1 MKKFCWFVLFLLLQ
15 VEYCPHD
22 LFINTKV
29 DLGPC
34 EKIHDDNLKQTF
46 QMAENSREKERR
58 QEDFLK
64 YIQRLLGDADTRI
77 RRAKEQFRQRQREAL
92 AKNGI
97 SPEIQEEIEM
107 KIEILDE
114 KINALIGEAETLGN
128 SGEVEEAK
136 GRFKLADELKN
147 EKQELQDSIKIKP
160 QIGETG
166 QFGPAREMEVCDTC
180 GALVEIYVAS
190 NVEDHNNGKMHAGYV
205 RLKASVEAL
214 KDVVAKRREVR
225 EAEMQKERDERRA
238 KLDEEKKAKENGDD
252 KKGRSKSRERG
263 SGRKRSRSRRRSRS
277 RDGRKRSR
285 SKSRRRRSRSD
296 SRARRNRRDRS
307 RSRER
312 RRSRDRRERERRRSR
327 SRGRKDRSRSRDRK
341 RDRS

>member
-1 MKKFCWFVLFLLLQ
+1 MEVC
-15 VEYCPHD
+15 
-22 LFINTKV
+22 
-29 DLGPC
+29 
-34 EKIHDDNLKQTF
+34 
-46 QMAENSREKERR
+46 
-58 QEDFLK
+58 
-64 YIQRLLGDADTRI
+64 
-77 RRAKEQFRQRQREAL
+77 
-92 AKNGI
+92 
-97 SPEIQEEIEM
+97 
-107 KIEILDE
+107 
-114 KINALIGEAETLGN
+114 

-238 KLDEEKKAKENGDD
+238 KLDD
-252 KKGRSKSRERG
+252 KKGRSK
-263 SGRKRSRSRRRSRS
+263 
-277 RDGRKRSR
+277 
-285 SKSRRRRSRSD
+285 
-296 SRARRNRRDRS
+296 
-307 RSRER
+307 
-312 RRSRDRRERERRRSR
+312 
-327 SRGRKDRSRSRDRK
+327 
-341 RDRS
+341 

>member
-1 MKKFCWFVLFLLLQ
+1 M
-15 VEYCPHD
+15 EYCPHD

-34 EKIHDDNLKQTF
+34 QNIHDDNLKQTF

-64 YIQRLLGDADTRI
+64 YIQRLLGDCDTRI
-77 RRAKEQFRQRQREAL
+77 KRAKEQFKQRQREAL
-92 AKNGI
+92 AANGI
-97 SPEIQEEIEM
+97 SPETQEEIEM

-114 KINALIGEAETLGN
+114 KINSLVGEAETLGN

-190 NVEDHNNGKMHAGYV
+190 NVEDHNNGKMHAGFV

-214 KDVVAKRREVR
+214 KDVVARRREAR
-225 EAEMQKERDERRA
+225 EAEMQKERDERRL
-238 KLDEEKKAKENGDD
+238 KMEEEKKVKEEKNGDD
-252 KKGRSKSRERG
+252 KKGRSRSRDRG
-263 SGRKRSRSRRRSRS
+263 SGRKRSRSRKRSKS
-277 RDGRKRSR
+277 RDGRKRS
-285 SKSRRRRSRSD
+285 
-296 SRARRNRRDRS
+296 
-307 RSRER
+307 
-312 RRSRDRRERERRRSR
+312 
-327 SRGRKDRSRSRDRK
+327 
-341 RDRS
+341 

>member
-1 MKKFCWFVLFLLLQ
+1 MGPEIQEEIEMKIEIL
-15 VEYCPHD
+15 D
-22 LFINTKV
+22 
-29 DLGPC
+29 

-46 QMAENSREKERR
+46 QMAENSRGRGR
-58 QEDFLK
+58 LWPRMASVLK

-160 QIGETG
+160 QI
-166 QFGPAREMEVCDTC
+166 
-180 GALVEIYVAS
+180 
-190 NVEDHNNGKMHAGYV
+190 
-205 RLKASVEAL
+205 
-214 KDVVAKRREVR
+214 
-225 EAEMQKERDERRA
+225 
-238 KLDEEKKAKENGDD
+238 
-252 KKGRSKSRERG
+252 
-263 SGRKRSRSRRRSRS
+263 
-277 RDGRKRSR
+277 
-285 SKSRRRRSRSD
+285 
-296 SRARRNRRDRS
+296 
-307 RSRER
+307 
-312 RRSRDRRERERRRSR
+312 
-327 SRGRKDRSRSRDRK
+327 
-341 RDRS
+341 